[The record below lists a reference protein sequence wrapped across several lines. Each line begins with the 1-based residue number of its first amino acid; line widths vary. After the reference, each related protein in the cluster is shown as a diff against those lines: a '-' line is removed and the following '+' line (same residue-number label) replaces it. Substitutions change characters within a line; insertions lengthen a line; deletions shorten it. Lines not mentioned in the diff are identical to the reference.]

1 MPVRLATADDL
12 DVIAAM
18 GQRFFAGTRYA
29 AALSPSHEDM
39 RASIGAIFE
48 HGRVWVAEIDGVV
61 RGFLAVVVQ
70 PVWFSPGTRIA
81 LETAWWMDEEHR
93 GRPEGVRLLFE
104 FERWA
109 KEQGAKV
116 ICMSDIVLE
125 GESAAERILTRLGYR
140 VTERTF
146 TKGLQ

>member
-39 RASIGAIFE
+39 RTAIGAVFE
-48 HGRVWVAEIDGVV
+48 HGRVWVAEVDGVA
-61 RGFLAVVVQ
+61 RGFLAAILQ
-70 PVWFSPGTRIA
+70 PVWFSPGARVA
-81 LETAWWMDEEHR
+81 LETSWWMDEPVR
-93 GRPEGVRLLFE
+93 GRVEGVRMLAE

-109 KEQGAKV
+109 KEEGAQA

-140 VTERTF
+140 ITERTF
-146 TKGLQ
+146 TKGL

>member
-39 RASIGAIFE
+39 RAAIGAIFE
-48 HGRVWVAEIDGVV
+48 HGRVWVAEVDGVP
-61 RGFLAVVVQ
+61 RGFLAAVLQ
-70 PVWFSPGTRIA
+70 PVWFSPGARVA
-81 LETAWWMDEEHR
+81 LETSWWMDEDVR
-93 GRPEGVRLLFE
+93 GRVEGVRMLAE

-109 KEQGAKV
+109 KEEGAKA

-146 TKGLQ
+146 TKGL

>member
-29 AALSPSHEDM
+29 AALSPSHEDI
-39 RASIGAIFE
+39 RAAMQAILV
-48 HGRVWVAEIDGVV
+48 HGRLWVAEIDGVV
-61 RGFLAVVVQ
+61 RGFLAAVLQ
-70 PVWFSPGTRIA
+70 PVWFSPGARVA
-81 LETAWWMDEEHR
+81 LETSWWMDEDVR
-93 GRPEGVRLLFE
+93 GRVEGVRMLAE

-109 KEQGAKV
+109 KEEGAKA

-140 VTERTF
+140 ITERTF
-146 TKGLQ
+146 TKGL

>member
-39 RASIGAIFE
+39 RAAIGAVFE
-48 HGRVWVAEIDGVV
+48 HGRVWVAEVDGVP
-61 RGFLAVVVQ
+61 RGFLAAILQ
-70 PVWFSPGTRIA
+70 PVWFGPGAQVA
-81 LETAWWMDEEHR
+81 LETSWWMDEDVR
-93 GRPEGVRLLFE
+93 GRVEGVRMLAE

-109 KEQGAKV
+109 KEEGAKA

-140 VTERTF
+140 ITERTF
-146 TKGLQ
+146 TKGL

>member
-18 GQRFFAGTRYA
+18 AARFFTRTRYA
-29 AALSPSHEDM
+29 ATLSPSLDEF
-39 RASIGAIFE
+39 RASFALILE
-48 HGRVWVAEIDGVV
+48 RGRIWVADIDGEVH
-61 RGFLAVVVQ
+61 GFLASAAQ
-70 PVWFSPGTRIA
+70 PVWFKPSSCVAI
-81 LETAWWMDEEHR
+81 EIAWWMDEEHR

-109 KEQGAKV
+109 KEQGAQG
-116 ICMSDIVLE
+116 ICMSDIILE
-125 GESAAERILTRLGYR
+125 GGSAAERILTRLGYK

-146 TKGLQ
+146 LKGLQ

>member
-29 AALSPSHEDM
+29 AALSPSHEDI
-39 RASIGAIFE
+39 RAAMQAILV
-48 HGRVWVAEIDGVV
+48 HGRLWVAEIDGVV
-61 RGFLAVVVQ
+61 RGFLAAVLQ
-70 PVWFSPGTRIA
+70 PVWFSPGDRVA
-81 LETAWWMDEEHR
+81 LETSWWMDEDVR
-93 GRPEGVRLLFE
+93 GRVEGVRMLAE

-109 KEQGAKV
+109 KEEGAKA

-140 VTERTF
+140 ITERTF
-146 TKGLQ
+146 TKGL

>member
-39 RASIGAIFE
+39 RAAIGAVCE
-48 HGRVWVAEIDGVV
+48 HGRVWVAEVDGVP
-61 RGFLAVVVQ
+61 RGFLAAILQ
-70 PVWFSPGTRIA
+70 PVWFSPGARVA
-81 LETAWWMDEEHR
+81 LETSWWMDEDVR
-93 GRPEGVRLLFE
+93 GRVEGVRMLAE

-109 KEQGAKV
+109 KEEGAKA

-140 VTERTF
+140 ITERTF
-146 TKGLQ
+146 TKGL

>member
-39 RASIGAIFE
+39 RAAIGAVCE
-48 HGRVWVAEIDGVV
+48 HGRVWVAEVDGVP
-61 RGFLAVVVQ
+61 RGFLAAILQ
-70 PVWFSPGTRIA
+70 PVWFSPGARVA
-81 LETAWWMDEEHR
+81 LETSWWMDEDVR
-93 GRPEGVRLLFE
+93 GRIEGVRLLLE
-104 FERWA
+104 FESWA
-109 KEQGAKV
+109 RSQGAQA

-140 VTERTF
+140 ITERTF
-146 TKGLQ
+146 TKGL

>member
-39 RASIGAIFE
+39 RDAIGAVFE
-48 HGRVWVAEIDGVV
+48 HGRVWVAEVDGVP
-61 RGFLAVVVQ
+61 RGFLAAIVQ
-70 PVWFSPGTRIA
+70 PVWFSPGTRVA
-81 LETAWWMDEEHR
+81 LETSWWMDEDVR
-93 GRPEGVRLLFE
+93 GRVEGVRLLLE
-104 FERWA
+104 FEHWA
-109 KEQGAKV
+109 KEQGAQA

-125 GESAAERILTRLGYR
+125 GESAAERILTRLGYM

-146 TKGLQ
+146 TKGL

>member
-39 RASIGAIFE
+39 RAAIGAVFE
-48 HGRVWVAEIDGVV
+48 HGRVWVAEVDGVP
-61 RGFLAVVVQ
+61 RGFLAAILQ
-70 PVWFSPGTRIA
+70 PVWFRPGARVA
-81 LETAWWMDEEHR
+81 LETSWWMDEDVR
-93 GRPEGVRLLFE
+93 GRVEGVRMLAE

-109 KEQGAKV
+109 KEEGAKA

-140 VTERTF
+140 ITERTF
-146 TKGLQ
+146 TKGL

>member
-39 RASIGAIFE
+39 RAAIGAVCE
-48 HGRVWVAEIDGVV
+48 HGRVWVAEVDGVP
-61 RGFLAVVVQ
+61 RGFLAAILQ
-70 PVWFSPGTRIA
+70 PVWFSPGARVA
-81 LETAWWMDEEHR
+81 LETSWWMDEDVR
-93 GRPEGVRLLFE
+93 GRVEGVRLLLE
-104 FERWA
+104 FESWA
-109 KEQGAKV
+109 RSQGAQA

-140 VTERTF
+140 ITERTF
-146 TKGLQ
+146 TKGL